1 MLSKEI
7 SIKMRNF
14 RGYIFSREIGP
25 HRVPQ
30 HIQNQVIRNY
40 AKQKQLNFLLSSV
53 EYKMNNCF
61 YMLYKTLDELNKI
74 DGVILYSMFM
84 LPKSKSRRIEIYKN
98 VLSNNSSLL
107 GAVEDLTL
115 NEEKDINRWEGI
127 FEVSSV
133 CELLNYEDIKKWLL

>member
-1 MLSKEI
+1 MKKI
-7 SIKMRNF
+7 
-14 RGYIFSREIGP
+14 RGYMTSRPFMGE
-25 HRVPQ
+25 RVPQ

-61 YMLYKTLDELNKI
+61 YMLYKTLDELDKI